1 MECTSYRDAMLDVLY
16 GDATP
21 EAAKRLQEHVAV
33 CGVCGEEL
41 QAFRRVRSNLRSYA
55 LPAFESARQPRRL
68 GAWPRALLAAAAA
81 VLLALGAGLGR
92 LVQLERRL
100 ATQEERHAQEIAA
113 LEAALGARGTPAAV
127 ATGSD
132 ATLQR
137 FEALL
142 KESEARQGRR
152 VEESLRELAERTEA
166 QRRYDLA
173 RVSAGLAY
181 LDGRTGQHVA
191 RTTELMG
198 HVLQVAEK
206 R

>member
-1 MECTSYRDAMLDVLY
+1 MECTNYRELMIEVLY
-16 GDATP
+16 GEAP
-21 EAAKRLQEHVAV
+21 AEAAARFEEHLAE
-33 CGVCGEEL
+33 CGGCREEL
-41 QAFRRVRSNLRSYA
+41 AAFRRVSAELKSDV
-55 LPAFESARQPRRL
+55 LPALHPPARRTRL
-68 GAWPRALLAAAAA
+68 AAWPRGLVAAAA
-81 VLLALGAGLGR
+81 VALLALGAGFSR

-100 ATQEERHAQEIAA
+100 TLQEARHAQEIAA
-113 LEAALGARGTPAAV
+113 LESALNERGASQPAAV
-127 ATGSD
+127 AGSD
-132 ATLQR
+132 GFER

-142 KESEARQGRR
+142 RESESRQSRR
-152 VEESLRELAERTEA
+152 VEESLRKLAERTEA

-206 R
+206 K

>member
-1 MECTSYRDAMLDVLY
+1 MECTSYRDVMLDVLY

-21 EAAKRLQEHVAV
+21 EEAKRLEEHVAV
-33 CGVCGEEL
+33 CGVCREEL
-41 QAFRRVRSNLRSYA
+41 LAFRRVRSNLRSYR
-55 LPAFESARQPRRL
+55 LPAFEPPRRPQRP
-68 GAWPRALLAAAAA
+68 GAWPRGLLAAAAA

-92 LVQLERRL
+92 LVHFERRL
-100 ATQEERHAQEIAA
+100 ATQEARHAQAIAA
-113 LEAALGARGTPAAV
+113 LEAALAARGTPAA
-127 ATGSD
+127 APTGTD
-132 ATLQR
+132 DTFQR
-137 FEALL
+137 VEALL

-152 VEESLRELAERTEA
+152 VEESLRELAQRTEA

-181 LDGRTGQHVA
+181 LDGRTGQHAA

-206 R
+206 K